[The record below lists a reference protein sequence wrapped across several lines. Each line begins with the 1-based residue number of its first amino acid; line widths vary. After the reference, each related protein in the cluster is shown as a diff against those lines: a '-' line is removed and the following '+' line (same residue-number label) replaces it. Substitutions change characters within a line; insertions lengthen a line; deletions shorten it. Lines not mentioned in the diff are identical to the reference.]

1 MKIQKIDLANPK
13 AVDVPR
19 ILSENNVRYNNIDI
33 LNWPDKF
40 PYKPTTSFGIA
51 HTGKSILLHFKAKE
65 YDVRGF
71 ITEDLGNVW
80 TDACVEFFI
89 APENDGRYYNI
100 ECNCL
105 GKILLAVG
113 EGRHDRKRAAHET
126 VAQIDRWASLGG
138 EFIGEIEEETE
149 WEVALVVP
157 YSALFAHNIKSLD
170 NAKANFYKCG
180 GTGKFTHYVSWAP
193 ISTPAPDFHRP
204 EFFQEVQ
211 L

>member
-1 MKIQKIDLANPK
+1 MEIQKINSINPK

-19 ILSENNVRYNNIDI
+19 IFFENNIPYNSIDV
-33 LNWPDKF
+33 LNWPNEF
-40 PYKPTTSFGIA
+40 PYKPETSFGIA
-51 HTGKSILLHFKAKE
+51 HTDEAILLHFKVKE

-71 ITEDLGNVW
+71 ITENLGDVW

-89 APENDGRYYNI
+89 APGKDSRYYNI

-113 EGRHDRKRAAHET
+113 EGRHDRIRATQET

-138 EFIGEIEEETE
+138 EYIGEIKEETE

-157 YSALFAHNIKSLD
+157 YSVFFAHNIKSLD
-170 NAKANFYKCG
+170 RAKVNFYKCG
-180 GTGKFTHYVSWAP
+180 GSDKFTHYVSWAP

-204 EFFQEVQ
+204 EFFKEVR